1 MVACQ
6 EKAHS
11 QVKRE
16 VMMNDVDIN
25 IERNLSRI
33 SEYLLLHKQT
43 LVTAESCTGG
53 LLAAMITDHPGCSAW
68 FKGSFVTYQTAAK
81 TSMLGITEE
90 TFEQHPPVSETVA
103 RAMVERSLSITRA
116 DYAVALTG
124 LAGPDPDE
132 SRVAV
137 GTLWIGWGNRDGN
150 CWAQQYELS
159 EDRLV
164 FRQKA
169 CGLALSAL
177 AEQLNLRKDNAR
189 H

>member
-53 LLAAMITDHPGCSAW
+53 LLAAMITACSISPG
-68 FKGSFVTYQTAAK
+68 
-81 TSMLGITEE
+81 
-90 TFEQHPPVSETVA
+90 
-103 RAMVERSLSITRA
+103 RSIPIL
-116 DYAVALTG
+116 
-124 LAGPDPDE
+124 
-132 SRVAV
+132 
-137 GTLWIGWGNRDGN
+137 
-150 CWAQQYELS
+150 
-159 EDRLV
+159 LV
-164 FRQKA
+164 DLHQK
-169 CGLALSAL
+169 C
-177 AEQLNLRKDNAR
+177 RT
-189 H
+189 